1 MVKKIGDNMKK
12 TILITLFL
20 LSNIVFA
27 QENIDKQLYD
37 KALSLLDKIISV
49 DSHCD
54 TPLRFQDS
62 TFDIGKRYD
71 NGCFDLPR
79 MEEGKLSVEFF
90 AIFISNS
97 RDNDNPSELALR
109 YVEYV
114 YKAIEKNKD
123 KVSLAY
129 SVEEVRKL
137 FQAKKKIIC
146 LGMENGSPLENDF
159 GNLDMF
165 YNLGIRYITLTHSR
179 NNSISDSAND
189 TTEIWGGLSPFG
201 KELVEKM
208 NKKGILIDVSH
219 ISDKAFYDVINLSK
233 VPIVATHSCCRIF
246 SNNVR
251 NLSDDMIKA
260 LAKNGGVLQLNFFP
274 SYLDEKYDKELEKRE
289 KLLRYHVDSLR
300 KLYQNDQGTFRAE
313 LAKLREKYPYPEPV
327 EVDRLIDH
335 IDHIVKL
342 VGIDY
347 VGIGSDFDGLGVFP
361 KGLEDVSK
369 MPIITYHLLKRGYS
383 EKEISKI
390 VGENYLRVWEDAEK
404 YSKQFKQ

>member
-1 MVKKIGDNMKK
+1 MKKILV
-12 TILITLFL
+12 ILFL

-37 KALSLLDKIISV
+37 KALSLLDKIISI

-97 RDNDNPSELALR
+97 RDRDNPSELALR
-109 YVEYV
+109 YIEYV
-114 YKAIEKNKD
+114 YKAIEKNKN
-123 KVSLAY
+123 KVSLAF
-129 SVEEVRKL
+129 SVEDVRKL
-137 FQAKKKIIC
+137 FEAKKKIIC
-146 LGMENGSPLENDF
+146 LGLENGSPLEDDF

-165 YNLGIRYITLTHSR
+165 YNLGIRYITLTHSG
-179 NNSISDSAND
+179 NNSICDSAND

-201 KELVEKM
+201 KDLIKKM
-208 NKKGILIDVSH
+208 NEKGILIDVSH
-219 ISDKAFYDVINLSK
+219 ISDKAFYDAINLSK
-233 VPIVATHSCCRIF
+233 VPIVATHSCCRVF

-274 SYLDEKYDKELEKRE
+274 SYLDERYDNELEERQ
-289 KLLRYHVDSLR
+289 KLLGPYIDSLR
-300 KLYQNDQGTFRAE
+300 RLYRDDQVTFRTE

-327 EVDRLIDH
+327 GVDKLMDH
-335 IDHIVKL
+335 IDHVVNL
-342 VGIDY
+342 VGVDY
-347 VGIGSDFDGLGVFP
+347 VGIGSDFDGLNVFP

-369 MPIITYHLLKRGYS
+369 LPIITYHLLKRGYS
-383 EKEISKI
+383 EEDISKI
-390 VGENYLRVWEDAEK
+390 VGGNFLRVWEETEK
-404 YSKQFKQ
+404 YAKQF

>member
-1 MVKKIGDNMKK
+1 
-12 TILITLFL
+12 
-20 LSNIVFA
+20 
-27 QENIDKQLYD
+27 
-37 KALSLLDKIISV
+37 
-49 DSHCD
+49 
-54 TPLRFQDS
+54 
-62 TFDIGKRYD
+62 
-71 NGCFDLPR
+71 
-79 MEEGKLSVEFF
+79 
-90 AIFISNS
+90 
-97 RDNDNPSELALR
+97 
-109 YVEYV
+109 
-114 YKAIEKNKD
+114 
-123 KVSLAY
+123 
-129 SVEEVRKL
+129 
-137 FQAKKKIIC
+137 
-146 LGMENGSPLENDF
+146 
-159 GNLDMF
+159 
-165 YNLGIRYITLTHSR
+165 
-179 NNSISDSAND
+179 
-189 TTEIWGGLSPFG
+189 
-201 KELVEKM
+201 
-208 NKKGILIDVSH
+208 
-219 ISDKAFYDVINLSK
+219 
-233 VPIVATHSCCRIF
+233 
-246 SNNVR
+246 
-251 NLSDDMIKA
+251 MIKA